1 MDDEKLQKTIEFI
14 LSNQAQF
21 TVEMQQIQESHRDSA
36 KRIGTLERVSLN
48 LYNSAVEQGKLI
60 AEQGRLIAEQTKNV
74 NQLSV
79 AAKDLRESQ
88 KETGE
93 RLNAVIVMFEKFLDN
108 QNGTSK

>member
-48 LYNSAVEQGKLI
+48 LYNSAVEQGKNI
-60 AEQGRLIAEQTKNV
+60 SE
-74 NQLSV
+74 LS
-79 AAKDLRESQ
+79 ADIKDLREAQ

-108 QNGTSK
+108 QNGSSK

>member
-48 LYNSAVEQGKLI
+48 LYNPAVEQGKLI

-79 AAKDLRESQ
+79 EAKDLQEAQ

-93 RLNAVIVMFEKFLDN
+93 HLNAVIVMFEKFLDN
-108 QNGTSK
+108 QNGSSK

>member
-14 LSNQAQF
+14 LNNQAQF

-60 AEQGRLIAEQTKNV
+60 AEQTKNIA
-74 NQLSV
+74 QISV
-79 AAKDLRESQ
+79 EVKELREAQ

-108 QNGTSK
+108 QNGSSK